1 MFGGEQELATVAGGV
16 GGEQQATASGLQH
29 GRSGTR
35 RVQGVSRGLA
45 QGAGQQD
52 GAGGLVSELDEG
64 RQATRET
71 RDGTGRIN
79 DEQAGVE
86 VANEGGQVVQVL
98 GESVRA
104 RAGEGQR
111 RILEEGMHEQQMGGI
126 APGGFEAR
134 FEGVGGRVVGGQ
146 ENDEAL
152 VGGCAIGQ
160 GRATG
165 DAGGQGE
172 GHEGEARAWGA
183 IEQGEVAKGDAT
195 GPQPGER
202 FTGHVREEVGGWLGS
217 WRLVRRLL
225 LFEGAFVVGNVA
237 LEVAPDEIV
246 HVSGFHSEGPFG
258 VIPCAL
264 KKGIGGGTMVEGCQ
278 AQVRGGWV

>member
-1 MFGGEQELATVAGGV
+1 M
-16 GGEQQATASGLQH
+16 
-29 GRSGTR
+29 
-35 RVQGVSRGLA
+35 
-45 QGAGQQD
+45 
-52 GAGGLVSELDEG
+52 
-64 RQATRET
+64 
-71 RDGTGRIN
+71 
-79 DEQAGVE
+79 
-86 VANEGGQVVQVL
+86 VQVL

-104 RAGEGQR
+104 AAGEGQG
-111 RILEEGMHEQQMGGI
+111 RILDEGTYELDMVRN
-126 APGGFEAR
+126 APGRLEAWFED
-134 FEGVGGRVVGGQ
+134 VGGRVVRSQEEDVALLGGR
-146 ENDEAL
+146 A
-152 VGGCAIGQ
+152 VRQ
-160 GRATG
+160 GRAAG
-165 DAGGQGE
+165 EAGGQGE